1 MPCAEMKELQAT
13 RDRYAERRKI
23 VVAPKV
29 ERRRGFDV
37 RRRAT
42 QARNAYL
49 MLVHQNNC
57 AVCRSDG

>member
-13 RDRYAERRKI
+13 CDRCAERRKT

-29 ERRRGFDV
+29 ERRKGFDL
-37 RRRAT
+37 RYRAN